1 MIIFDV
7 ILLIILT
14 IFVVWGFFLGFIE
27 ALGSLVGIIL
37 GVVSAGKYYIVFSE
51 WLNCFLPLSD
61 RILKVIAFLIIFI
74 LTAKLV
80 GLFFWIIGKIFK
92 LISIIPFLKTINRLL
107 GAILGLIEGIFIAG
121 GFVFIISKY
130 PINLWFENS
139 LLNSK
144 LSPILLNFFHP
155 LVALLPKILQE
166 IKSLI

>member
-14 IFVVWGFFLGFIE
+14 VFVVWGLFAGFIE
-27 ALGSLVGIIL
+27 ALGSLVGIVL
-37 GVVSAGKYYIVFSE
+37 GIIVAGKYYIVFFG
-51 WLNCFLPLSD
+51 WFDCFLPLGD
-61 RILKVIAFLIIFI
+61 RTLKVIAFLIIFI

-80 GLFFWIIGKIFK
+80 GLLFFIIDKIFK

-107 GAILGLIEGIFIAG
+107 GAILGLAEGVFIAG
-121 GFVFIISKY
+121 GCVYIISKY

-144 LSPILLNFFHP
+144 LSPILLKFFHP